1 MDHSRPIFN
10 VIDCSH
16 IQDRRELEIVL
27 LATRR
32 AYLRFAQQDLIPAQR
47 SWIDSII
54 DTNVPIDPAIDE
66 VVKRFR
72 SVACLPAPVGMS
84 LNIVLNDS
92 LMYVYCSF
100 QEMRRYA
107 CERFYEGF
115 SGKGV
120 VISTVPPYSQ
130 GITKEAMRCWQNEV
144 CHITNNEKNDLD
156 AYIAFL
162 PNTSLQNTSFSH
174 VKIGGDAFLA
184 PSRADP
190 FCVEI
195 VAVGKALF
203 QDNGLK
209 KAPKAGWSMA
219 LTSLLKRLV

>member
-1 MDHSRPIFN
+1 QPKPRSSTTPCWTNQPWPHNLNQIASGKPGA
-10 VIDCSH
+10 VH
-16 IQDRRELEIVL
+16 I
-27 LATRR
+27 
-32 AYLRFAQQDLIPAQR
+32 P
-47 SWIDSII
+47 
-54 DTNVPIDPAIDE
+54 
-66 VVKRFR
+66 
-72 SVACLPAPVGMS
+72 
-84 LNIVLNDS
+84 LNIILKDS

-120 VISTVPPYSQ
+120 VISTVPPYAQ
-130 GITKEAMRCWQNEV
+130 GLTKETMRWWQNEV
-144 CHITNNEKNDLD
+144 CQITNNEKNDLD

-174 VKIGGDAFLA
+174 VKIGGDTFLA

-209 KAPKAGWSMA
+209 KAPKAGWTMA